1 MPIPT
6 IQVTMLSTMAG
17 PDFPEALRKQ
27 AALGLK
33 LLDLKDG
40 LWGQRIEEIDES
52 TALRASELIKAE
64 GLAVDCLSSSIGCI
78 SFKEGMTE
86 ATFRAACDSLVENIV
101 RTAVIFRPRM
111 VRLLLPAY
119 LPRATGESTF
129 VAMQRT
135 APWVVGVY
143 RGWINRIAATGAT
156 PVLENEAHGCLFAT
170 PADIAAF
177 FKALDHPAARYI
189 WDVQNLWQMGV
200 FPSLDAHLLLKP
212 FIASLHL
219 KGGRADTLGG
229 PLVTAAALE
238 DASWPVLDVVRTVL
252 ADGVVSVICLN
263 PSHGTKPAGWD
274 IWETGV
280 RDLAFLRRHFPQIQ

>member
-1 MPIPT
+1 
-6 IQVTMLSTMAG
+6 MLGTMAG
-17 PDFPEALRKQ
+17 PDFPGALRKQ

-40 LWGQRIEEIDES
+40 LWGQRIEEIDEA
-52 TALRASELIKAE
+52 TALRASGLIKAE

-86 ATFRAACDSLVENIV
+86 AAFRAACDPLVANLV
-101 RTAVIFRPRM
+101 RTARMLRPRM
-111 VRLLLPAY
+111 VRLLLPAH
-119 LPRATGESTF
+119 LPRAAGESAF
-129 VAMQRT
+129 AAMRRT
-135 APWVVGVY
+135 APWVVTVY
-143 RGWINRIAATGAT
+143 RGWIERIAATGAV

-177 FKALDHPAARYI
+177 FAALDHKAARYI
-189 WDVQNLWQMGV
+189 WDVQNIWQMGL
-200 FPSLDAHLLLKP
+200 FPSLDAYAQLKP
-212 FIASLHL
+212 YIASLHL
-219 KGGRADTLGG
+219 KGGRADIPGG

-238 DASWPVLDVVRTVL
+238 EASWPVLEVVRTVL
-252 ADGVVSVICLN
+252 ADAVVSVICLN
-263 PSHGTKPAGWD
+263 PSHGAKPPGWD